1 MVHSLRSVLCTALI
15 ISLGLLVPAHQT
27 MAAALGTEALAQLA
41 IGSSAR
47 ARVLAVVD
55 RADVANQ
62 LEGYGVDPAEARAR
76 IAALSDAE
84 LEQVAGRLDRLPAGA
99 DTAGA
104 ILLGLLI
111 GFAALV
117 LTDMLGWTDV
127 FPSVGT
133 YNR

>member
-1 MVHSLRSVLCTALI
+1 MVRSFQAALCAALI
-15 ISLGLLVPAHQT
+15 VSLGLLVPLRRVQ
-27 MAAALGTEALAQLA
+27 AAALSTDALARMARDESARERVLALLEREDVTAQLA
-41 IGSSAR
+41 R
-47 ARVLAVVD
+47 
-55 RADVANQ
+55 
-62 LEGYGVDPAEARAR
+62 YGVGPDEARAR

-84 LEQVAGRLDRLPAGA
+84 VQQIAGRIDQLPAGA

-117 LTDMLGWTDV
+117 ITDMLGWTDV
-127 FPSVGT
+127 FPSVGP